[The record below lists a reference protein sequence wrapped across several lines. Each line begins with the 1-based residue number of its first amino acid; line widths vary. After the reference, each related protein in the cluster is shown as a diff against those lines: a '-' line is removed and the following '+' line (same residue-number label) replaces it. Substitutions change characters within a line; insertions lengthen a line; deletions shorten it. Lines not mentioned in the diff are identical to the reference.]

1 MYRVIK
7 HFTDLQDGGHPYNVG
22 DQYPRDG
29 KEVSEARIAELSG
42 SKNRQKTPLIKFFE
56 DEPQPEMAEA
66 PSEPE
71 SEVIS
76 ETPAQIAEEVREE
89 SVAEVEKVEETK
101 PKRSKKNSKN

>member
-7 HFTDLQDGGHPYNVG
+7 YFTDLQDSRHPYHVG

-42 SKNRQKTPLIKFFE
+42 NKNRQKTPLIKFFE
-56 DEPQPEMAEA
+56 DEPQSEMAEA

-71 SEVIS
+71 PEAPAEVI
-76 ETPAQIAEEVREE
+76 EEVA
-89 SVAEVEKVEETK
+89 AEVEEVEETK